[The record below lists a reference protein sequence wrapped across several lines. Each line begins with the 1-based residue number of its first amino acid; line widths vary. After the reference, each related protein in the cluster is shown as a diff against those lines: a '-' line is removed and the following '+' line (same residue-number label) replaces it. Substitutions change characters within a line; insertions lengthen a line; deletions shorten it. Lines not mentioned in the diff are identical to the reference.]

1 VIRENWKRLGQMKQQ
16 ETPLKFQ
23 SLSLKNP
30 SEIYPAES
38 SADVDAK
45 STCMLQI
52 RKTRIARKVPGSQK
66 GETDDTWVYK
76 TIPEGL
82 NR

>member
-1 VIRENWKRLGQMKQQ
+1 MKQQ

-45 STCMLQI
+45 STCMQQT
-52 RKTRIARKVPGSQK
+52 RKTRKVPGSQK
-66 GETDDTWVYK
+66 ERQTTQGYIQPYLK
-76 TIPEGL
+76 A
-82 NR
+82 

>member
-1 VIRENWKRLGQMKQQ
+1 VLSENWKGLGQMKQQ

-30 SEIYPAES
+30 SEIYPTES

-45 STCMLQI
+45 STYMLQI
-52 RKTRIARKVPGSQK
+52 RKTRIARKVPGLQK
-66 GETDDTWVYK
+66 ERQTTHGYIK
-76 TIPEGL
+76 PYL
-82 NR
+82 KA

>member
-1 VIRENWKRLGQMKQQ
+1 MKQQ

>member
-1 VIRENWKRLGQMKQQ
+1 VLRENWKRLGQMKQQ

-45 STCMLQI
+45 STCMQQI
-52 RKTRIARKVPGSQK
+52 RKTRKVPGSQK
-66 GETDDTWVYK
+66 ERQRTQGYIK
-76 TIPEGL
+76 PYL
-82 NR
+82 KA

>member
-1 VIRENWKRLGQMKQQ
+1 MIRENWKRLGQMKQQ

-45 STCMLQI
+45 SNSKFEKQE
-52 RKTRIARKVPGSQK
+52 SQERFQDHK
-66 GETDDTWVYK
+66 RRDRRHMG
-76 TIPEGL
+76 I
-82 NR
+82 